1 MGLSGKGQKK
11 TSPFSPGQGK
21 VMRHL
26 KKGRSLNRKSSHR
39 KALLCNLAVS
49 ILTNGRVRTT
59 EAKAKEVRGLVDRI
73 ITWGKRGDLHARRLA
88 ARQVR
93 SRTIVKKVF
102 DELAPRYRDR
112 PGGYTRIM
120 KIGFRHGDNA
130 PVVIMELVDYP
141 APEK

>member
-1 MGLSGKGQKK
+1 
-11 TSPFSPGQGK
+11 
-21 VMRHL
+21 MRHL
-26 KKGRSLNRKSSHR
+26 KKGRHLHRKSSHR

-49 ILTNGRVRTT
+49 ILINGRVQTT

-73 ITWGKRGDLHARRLA
+73 ITWGKRGDIHARRLA

-120 KIGFRHGDNA
+120 KIGYRHGDNA
-130 PVVIMELVDYP
+130 PVVIMELVDHSP
-141 APEK
+141 SNT

>member
-1 MGLSGKGQKK
+1 
-11 TSPFSPGQGK
+11 
-21 VMRHL
+21 MRHL
-26 KKGRSLNRKSSHR
+26 KKGRSLSRKSSHR

-93 SRTIVKKVF
+93 SRTLVKKVF

-130 PVVIMELVDYP
+130 PVVIMELVDHP
-141 APEK
+141 TPET

>member
-1 MGLSGKGQKK
+1 MAGGEKGVASSLKGGEK
-11 TSPFSPGQGK
+11 K

-26 KKGRSLNRKSSHR
+26 KKGRSLHRKSSHR

-49 ILTNGRVRTT
+49 ILTNGRVQTT

-120 KIGFRHGDNA
+120 KMGFRRGDSA
-130 PVVIMELVDYP
+130 PVVIMELVDHSTSD
-141 APEK
+141 K

>member
-1 MGLSGKGQKK
+1 MGLSGRGQKRTK
-11 TSPFSPGQGK
+11 PSFLQGGK

-26 KKGRSLNRKSSHR
+26 KKGRSLGRKSSHR

-73 ITWGKRGDLHARRLA
+73 ITWGKRGDVHARRLA

-120 KIGFRHGDNA
+120 KMGFRHGDNA
-130 PVVIMELVDYP
+130 PEVIMELVDHP

>member
-1 MGLSGKGQKK
+1 
-11 TSPFSPGQGK
+11 
-21 VMRHL
+21 MRHL
-26 KKGRSLNRKSSHR
+26 KKGRHLHRKSSHR

-49 ILTNGRVRTT
+49 ILINGRVQTT

-73 ITWGKRGDLHARRLA
+73 ITWGKRGDIHARRLA

-120 KIGFRHGDNA
+120 KIGHRHGDNA
-130 PVVIMELVDYP
+130 PVVIMELVDHSL
-141 APEK
+141 

>member
-1 MGLSGKGQKK
+1 
-11 TSPFSPGQGK
+11 
-21 VMRHL
+21 MRHL
-26 KKGRSLNRKSSHR
+26 KKGRSLHRKSSHR

-130 PVVIMELVDYP
+130 PVVIMELVDQP